1 MGLSLE
7 EKIRQLLAA
16 SGSTVSEANELK
28 DKLDG
33 EREDLGS
40 EEDGKKAS
48 ASAKKT
54 KFPGNDK
61 GVEMTQD
68 KQGDPD
74 TMIGSEVQELGSE
87 EAGKTASGKASY
99 AGGLKDKG
107 GAEDAAKDF
116 KTVVD
121 PTKVVNK
128 TSSKGNVDGIH
139 LESVD
144 LSPIFGDSDLSEE
157 FKDKA
162 TSLFEAVVQAR
173 VNHEFEA
180 LQEQYETEL
189 QEEVDEIKAG
199 LVEKVDIFLDKVVE
213 AWISENQL
221 AVESGI
227 RTEIAENFIT
237 GLKNLFAE
245 SYIEV
250 PEEKFDVLADLEEQ
264 VQTLQAQVQEQAD
277 TLDSLAGE
285 NDQMKKAAVFE
296 SMTAGLAT
304 TEVEKLK
311 SLVEGVLF
319 ESEEM
324 YQEKIRVIK
333 ENYFPKTQKVGAEK
347 ALLEAAIGDGNFN
360 GDSSIERYAQAIS
373 RSARK

>member
-7 EKIRQLLAA
+7 EKISQLLGA
-16 SGSTVSEANELK
+16 SGSTVSEANEMK
-28 DKLDG
+28 DKLEG

-40 EEDGKKAS
+40 EEDGKKAG

-68 KQGDPD
+68 KQGAPD
-74 TMIGSEVQELGSE
+74 TMIGSEVQDLGSE
-87 EAGKTASGKASY
+87 EDGKAASSKASY

-107 GAEDAAKDF
+107 GAEGAAKDF
-116 KTVVD
+116 STHVD
-121 PTKVVNK
+121 PAKAVNK
-128 TSSKGNVDGIH
+128 TSSKGNVDGVR
-139 LESVD
+139 LEAID

-162 TSLFEAVVQAR
+162 SSLFEAVVQAR

-180 LQEQYETEL
+180 LQEQYEAEL
-189 QEEVDEIKAG
+189 QEEVAEIKSD

-213 AWISENQL
+213 AWINENQL
-221 AVESGI
+221 AIESGI

-237 GLKNLFAE
+237 GLKNLFTE

-264 VQTLQAQVQEQAD
+264 VSALQAQVQEQAAE
-277 TLDSLAGE
+277 LDSISEE
-285 NDQMKKAAVFE
+285 NDQMKKSAVFE
-296 SMTAGLAT
+296 SMTEGLAA

-311 SLVEGVLF
+311 SLAEGVLF

-324 YQEKIRVIK
+324 YKEKIRVIK

-347 ALLEAAIGDGNFN
+347 ALMEAAIGDGNFN
-360 GDSSIERYAQAIS
+360 GDSSVERYAQAIS